1 MQFPTCKAPVRKDGV
16 RISSLFDEFASSKFT
31 GYGKI
36 HLGKEEHIIALK
48 EGAYVLAESGDLKGV
63 EAFKKIV
70 DLGNSMAGVTL
81 CPLTVKQFQVTLLFN
96 AAYRIIFAEGQE
108 NVTDKRKSSQI
119 ARGPGLENRP
129 LPAGPSITPTTR
141 VHPVCIPST
150 AGKSQRVRS
159 IKITTEQEID
169 EKKKK
174 VQITRTGEGSGK
186 ATKRIEQLTLE
197 SIKELKET

>member
-1 MQFPTCKAPVRKDGV
+1 
-16 RISSLFDEFASSKFT
+16 
-31 GYGKI
+31 
-36 HLGKEEHIIALK
+36 
-48 EGAYVLAESGDLKGV
+48 
-63 EAFKKIV
+63 
-70 DLGNSMAGVTL
+70 
-81 CPLTVKQFQVTLLFN
+81 VKQFQVTLLFN

-108 NVTDKRKSSQI
+108 NVTDKGKSSQI

-129 LPAGPSITPTTR
+129 LPAGPSVTPTTQ

-150 AGKSQRVRS
+150 AGKSRRVRS
-159 IKITTEQEID
+159 IKITAEQEID

-197 SIKELKET
+197 SIKELKETFETDAADLLRELHMEHLIQQDEKDSRKSSSENR